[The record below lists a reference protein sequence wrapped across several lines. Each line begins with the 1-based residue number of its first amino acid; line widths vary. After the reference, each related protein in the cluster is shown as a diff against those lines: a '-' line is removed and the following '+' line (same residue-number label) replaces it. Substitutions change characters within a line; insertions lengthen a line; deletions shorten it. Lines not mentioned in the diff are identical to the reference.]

1 MELTPLTYR
10 FSSWRDR
17 YRISLEKKKLPAE
30 DYETA
35 DQNYIWYEMETRFD
49 KDWLARGLSQSSYSI
64 AVELPE
70 GKDYGSVLIKKD
82 GKQFPLEQLKQNPGS
97 GYGAFIP
104 FRIGKGIWAVN
115 MKLFLTAFRLDF

>member
-49 KDWLARGLSQSSYSI
+49 KDWAGQRPVSI
-64 AVELPE
+64 
-70 GKDYGSVLIKKD
+70 
-82 GKQFPLEQLKQNPGS
+82 QLFYRS
-97 GYGAFIP
+97 GASG
-104 FRIGKGIWAVN
+104 GKGLWKCADKERRKAVSIG
-115 MKLFLTAFRLDF
+115 AD